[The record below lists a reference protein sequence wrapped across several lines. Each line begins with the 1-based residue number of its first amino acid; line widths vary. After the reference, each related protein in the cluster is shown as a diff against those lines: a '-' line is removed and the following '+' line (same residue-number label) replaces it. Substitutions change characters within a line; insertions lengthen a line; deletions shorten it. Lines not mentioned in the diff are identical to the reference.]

1 MHQHNGIKENANA
14 LAKLKTEN
22 IRINLVDIF
31 KDTIEKSDTTS
42 LLEIDRFKARIMEIW
57 SRMLEETYDQYYDEN
72 DEDTPSIDEFR
83 EENALKFAND
93 PEPETELDSLMDML
107 DGLMDSDEEHEDIK
121 SEAKAPTYGGKQLK
135 THNEQGKKEATDYE
149 YEHKSTKT
157 PGDSSSGVQGGSYEG
172 TPSGSISKKK
182 DDKVVTKYQPLIEQI
197 REEIKSLSDRQRIG
211 RRKMRFRL

>member
-14 LAKLKTEN
+14 LAKPKTAH

-31 KDTIEKSDTTS
+31 EDTIEDTTS

-57 SRMLEETYDQYYDEN
+57 SRMLEETYEQYYDEN

-135 THNEQGKKEATDYE
+135 SNNEQSKTEATNYE
-149 YEHKSTKT
+149 YEHASSKT
-157 PGDSSSGVQGGSYEG
+157 PSESRSGVKGGSYEG
-172 TPSGSISKKK
+172 TPSGRISKKK
-182 DDKVVTKYQPLIEQI
+182 SDTVVTKYTPLIKEMQEQI
-197 REEIKSLSDRQRIG
+197 RSLTDRQAIG
-211 RRKMRFRL
+211 KRRQLFR

>member
-1 MHQHNGIKENANA
+1 M
-14 LAKLKTEN
+14 
-22 IRINLVDIF
+22 DIF
-31 KDTIEKSDTTS
+31 KDTIEDTTS

-57 SRMLEETYDQYYDEN
+57 SRMLEETYEQYYDEN

-135 THNEQGKKEATDYE
+135 SNNEQIKKEATDYE
-149 YEHKSTKT
+149 YEHASSKT
-157 PGDSSSGVQGGSYEG
+157 PGESRSRVQGGSYEG
-172 TPSGSISKKK
+172 TPSGRISKKK
-182 DDKVVTKYQPLIEQI
+182 SDTVVTKYTPLIKEMQEQI
-197 REEIKSLSDRQRIG
+197 RSLTDRQRIG
-211 RRKMRFRL
+211 RRKLRFRL